1 MKCYRS
7 KKRENFTSYFNSFIR
22 DPNLS
27 GNAKTVMSVILSLP
41 DDWNLTIKGLEPFV
55 KEKKD
60 AISSAFR
67 ELEAAGFIERHKIRN
82 KDGRY
87 GAMEYIVYES
97 GKNAALENHDKGASG
112 CSSAEH
118 RKEGPISCNG
128 DAQTS
133 VEEKTNSPPVGQPEP
148 DSPEPVFPV
157 SVLPESV
164 FPSQT
169 NTVITNTVLN
179 KSYPIL
185 SPRTDT
191 PSVPGSF
198 STDMIGLDTKYDRT
212 EESVDYRELAETV
225 KEQINYEYLLDAER
239 IDKDFL
245 DTVVALMT
253 EVFLSKEHETL
264 IGCESRPM
272 EYVKERFL
280 QLESDHIEYV
290 FDRMNATET
299 KIQNIRQYLRAA
311 LFNATATMGTYYYRR
326 VHEDGV
332 VG

>member
-1 MKCYRS
+1 
-7 KKRENFTSYFNSFIR
+7 
-22 DPNLS
+22 
-27 GNAKTVMSVILSLP
+27 
-41 DDWNLTIKGLEPFV
+41 
-55 KEKKD
+55 
-60 AISSAFR
+60 
-67 ELEAAGFIERHKIRN
+67 
-82 KDGRY
+82 
-87 GAMEYIVYES
+87 
-97 GKNAALENHDKGASG
+97 
-112 CSSAEH
+112 
-118 RKEGPISCNG
+118 
-128 DAQTS
+128 
-133 VEEKTNSPPVGQPEP
+133 
-148 DSPEPVFPV
+148 
-157 SVLPESV
+157 
-164 FPSQT
+164 
-169 NTVITNTVLN
+169 
-179 KSYPIL
+179 
-185 SPRTDT
+185 
-191 PSVPGSF
+191 
-198 STDMIGLDTKYDRT
+198 MIGSDTKYDRT